1 MNGHSWFQLR
11 GSLPTAEKNDE
22 AAQSA
27 RQTSA
32 SARVGRWITITLRR
46 SVSGSCMNSRLTPP
60 DIEMVAQAMQ
70 EYRRG
75 SMSIV
80 E

>member
-1 MNGHSWFQLR
+1 MV
-11 GSLPTAEKNDE
+11 PI
-22 AAQSA
+22 A
-27 RQTSA
+27 RQLA
-32 SARVGRWITITLRR
+32 DRGGKRRGAAERAPDIGFQRVGRWITITLRR
-46 SVSGSCMNSRLTPP
+46 SVTGSCMNSRVTPP
-60 DIEMVAQAMQ
+60 DIELVAQAMQ